1 MKMDRRSTKARRR
14 GIAGAAATLVIATG
28 MLLAVPLSA
37 SATELRGPFGSRG
50 QCASSA
56 QLDAVNGWSVG
67 PCFQFFGQSAWRY
80 YRD

>member
-1 MKMDRRSTKARRR
+1 MKMDRSTKKAARR
-14 GIAGAAATLVIATG
+14 GVAGAAATLVIASG

-37 SATELRGPFGSRG
+37 SATELRGPFASRG

-67 PCFQFFGQSAWRY
+67 TCFQFFGQKEWRY